1 MKDLGALIR
10 YKKWMLDEKRR
21 VLAEAELL
29 ARNLRND
36 LAQMALTAER
46 EQQIAGEN
54 PEAGYNYAEYL
65 TAIAKRRE
73 TIMQSIASLEE
84 QTRAARDEVAA
95 AFEELKRY
103 EITQAQ
109 RDKEQKAALAAKE
122 QAALDEVALNTHRRR
137 KG

>member
-21 VLAEAELL
+21 VLAEAEQLE
-29 ARNLRND
+29 RNLRGD
-36 LAQMALTAER
+36 LAKMAVTAEH
-46 EQQIAGEN
+46 EKQVAADN

-65 TAIAKRRE
+65 TAMAKRRE
-73 TIMQSIASLEE
+73 TILQSIASVEE
-84 QTRAARDEVAA
+84 QTRAARDEVAE

-109 RDKEQKAALAAKE
+109 RDKEHRASLAAKE
-122 QAALDEVALNTHRRR
+122 QAALDEVGLNTHRRR
-137 KG
+137 RG